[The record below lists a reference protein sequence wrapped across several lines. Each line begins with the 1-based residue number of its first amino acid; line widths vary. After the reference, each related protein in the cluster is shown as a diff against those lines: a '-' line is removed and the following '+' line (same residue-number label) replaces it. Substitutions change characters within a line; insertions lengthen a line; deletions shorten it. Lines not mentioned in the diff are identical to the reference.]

1 MMQTTFIPA
10 ILLQKPFC
18 EIDSFSKLAIM
29 MIFKIFKQEN
39 KASHILPILTH
50 IKKIKSA
57 MTWSQI

>member
-39 KASHILPILTH
+39 KASHIRPILTH
-50 IKKIKSA
+50 LKKLKA
-57 MTWSQI
+57 R